1 MKTIGLLGGL
11 TWESSAEYYR
21 LINEMVFER
30 LGGRHSAEMIMASLD
45 FDPVNELMK
54 EQNWDGLAEILAE
67 KALALQACGAEC
79 LLIACNTLHNI
90 ADRVAGKI
98 DIELINVIDVIGA
111 EIRGKN
117 MKCAGLMGST
127 YTMKMDFYRKR
138 LKEKFDIQTVI
149 PEERDMELIMEIIEN
164 ELGKGEIK
172 DSSRHQFLRVMGQ
185 MAEAGAEGIILG
197 CTEIPLLVKQPD
209 TEFQLFDSTFLHS
222 AAAVEFSLGTEGGK
236 ER

>member
-21 LINEMVFER
+21 LMNEMVFRR
-30 LGGRHSAEMIMASLD
+30 LGSRHSAEIIMASLD

-54 EQNWDGLAEILAE
+54 KQDWGGLAEILTK

-79 LLIACNTLHNI
+79 LLIACNTLHNV
-90 ADRVAGKI
+90 ADKVAERI
-98 DIELINVIDVIGA
+98 DIELINVIDVIGT
-111 EIRGKN
+111 EIRRKN
-117 MKCAGLMGST
+117 MKCAGLMGSV
-127 YTMKMDFYRKR
+127 YTMKMVFYRNR
-138 LKEKFDIQTVI
+138 LKEKFGIQTVI
-149 PEERDMELIMEIIEN
+149 PQEKDMELIMEIIEK

-172 DSSRHQFLRVMGQ
+172 DSSRRQFLRIMGT

-209 TEFQLFDSTFLHS
+209 TEFLLFDSTFLHS
-222 AAAVEFSLGTEGGK
+222 AAAVEFSLGTEGEKG
-236 ER
+236 